1 MKKLP
6 LLLFAFAP
14 TLIAADI
21 AGSWIFNF
29 VSFGEEVA
37 PARVELKVEGG
48 NLTGN
53 LNEIKIEG
61 TVRDSSLKFTATR
74 PNGSQFGTFEGRV
87 NGNEMT
93 GTARIGDEDR
103 QWIARRVTL
112 PTASPQTRTFEGTA
126 FHRLFSGTIPPALHI
141 NPGDTVRTTT
151 VDAGGRDAKGTRRS
165 GGGNPETGPFYVETA
180 APGDTLVVKFN
191 RIRLNRDSAGSGNR
205 IIPDALGPGY
215 VRNAKYDEKFSSD
228 WKLDREGGYA
238 MLA

>member
-21 AGSWIFNF
+21 AGSWVFNF

-37 PARVELKVEGG
+37 PARVELKVEGDK
-48 NLTGN
+48 LTGN

-61 TVRDSSLKFTATR
+61 TVQDSSLKFTATR

-93 GTARIGDEDR
+93 GTVRIGDEDR

-112 PTASPQTRTFEGTA
+112 PTASPPTPSTPAISATPSMMTSSAVSGNSTAKMDSRCSPNHRTASRTSASNFNPCSGASRSPRPTSKRFVPAGSARGAGTW
-126 FHRLFSGTIPPALHI
+126 
-141 NPGDTVRTTT
+141 TTT
-151 VDAGGRDAKGTRRS
+151 GYGKARHSIFPCTRRAPCCLS
-165 GGGNPETGPFYVETA
+165 AMATPRKATA
-180 APGDTLVVKFN
+180 
-191 RIRLNRDSAGSGNR
+191 S
-205 IIPDALGPGY
+205 
-215 VRNAKYDEKFSSD
+215 
-228 WKLDREGGYA
+228 
-238 MLA
+238 